1 MNGVQKNTMLSEGE
15 QLGIVVDD
23 FEVAEA
29 KKQGNSCLIGKIWA
43 GKRVNRDGFI
53 TVFKRIWRTVG
64 EVDFKE
70 IQPNVWIFEFSKESD
85 KYRVLKGRPWSFDRS
100 LLALTEF
107 DGGIPSSLWNFT
119 SSPFWIQIHDMPL
132 ICMTKSIGSKIG
144 ESLGILEAVDTE
156 GEGVEWG
163 SVLRVRVI
171 IDIQKPLER
180 GRSLTIAGKSH
191 WVNFKYENLPIFCF
205 NCGRIVHGEGGCPK
219 RSQKELKKEWGVWL
233 RAEKYNKQAMGRG
246 DARNHAGR
254 YNTGG
259 QPMDGGSQAEQENHR
274 NMGNPTPHHH
284 PHMASANN
292 NKSGV
297 MAATKMAGGGFSG
310 EANGNN
316 GRFYGEKFQD
326 FQANNK
332 STGVNEGDEI
342 LREKGGKQV
351 APAEQGDMGKMLINE
366 EQLEAPNTDFI
377 TGPAAWDSKKGAG
390 LDFSKADSTKEGPK
404 DHVTAP
410 SVKDKAQPANTIT
423 AQPNSQAMEPDFR
436 MAASRGA
443 NYEQVRNKNS
453 VAIWKKVS
461 RVEGGE
467 TDSTGTI
474 PAFMGKR
481 KAEVGGLISDD
492 QRHLKIRKWEDY
504 LEEET
509 ETNFEDFETEMVTEN
524 DKAEAAMQPRPQP

>member
-1 MNGVQKNTMLSEGE
+1 
-15 QLGIVVDD
+15 
-23 FEVAEA
+23 
-29 KKQGNSCLIGKIWA
+29 
-43 GKRVNRDGFI
+43 
-53 TVFKRIWRTVG
+53 
-64 EVDFKE
+64 
-70 IQPNVWIFEFSKESD
+70 
-85 KYRVLKGRPWSFDRS
+85 
-100 LLALTEF
+100 
-107 DGGIPSSLWNFT
+107 
-119 SSPFWIQIHDMPL
+119 
-132 ICMTKSIGSKIG
+132 
-144 ESLGILEAVDTE
+144 
-156 GEGVEWG
+156 
-163 SVLRVRVI
+163 
-171 IDIQKPLER
+171 
-180 GRSLTIAGKSH
+180 
-191 WVNFKYENLPIFCF
+191 
-205 NCGRIVHGEGGCPK
+205 
-219 RSQKELKKEWGVWL
+219 
-233 RAEKYNKQAMGRG
+233 
-246 DARNHAGR
+246 
-254 YNTGG
+254 
-259 QPMDGGSQAEQENHR
+259 MDGGSQAEQGNHR

-310 EANGNN
+310 EANGNH

-326 FQANNK
+326 FQAINK

-351 APAEQGDMGKMLINE
+351 APADQGDTGKKLINE

-377 TGPAAWDSKKGAG
+377 TGPAAWDSRTGAG

-410 SVKDKAQPANTIT
+410 TVKDKAQPVDTIM

-436 MAASRGA
+436 MAASGGA

-453 VAIWKKVS
+453 VAMWKKVS

-467 TDSTGTI
+467 TDSIGTI

-509 ETNFEDFETEMVTEN
+509 ETNFEDFETEMVTE
-524 DKAEAAMQPRPQP
+524 K